1 MTGID
6 VTIIDFMVS
15 YEKQFQTETIILHWR
30 SFMTLNKLALATFIA
45 FALSGCGGGG
55 GGDNGSTSNSGNTGN
70 SGNTTPTPTPVV
82 KANQTINGLPVNIQ
96 SVGTSVALPQNT
108 TSNLVV
114 QYQATTPAVC
124 SITNNYTLNFT
135 SLGQCVVTY
144 SQAGDANTNALN
156 GSLSVTVSPS
166 ATTPTTTASYYDLQS
181 DVKGCKSGVIN
192 DFTRNQVLSAV
203 NDVRKLHGLEPV
215 SYNKDFEPM
224 VAEAA
229 LAMAAQGTTS
239 HTIDSTWLCY
249 SDLAQKGA
257 KLSSLHVGISTKP
270 LANLTPADTIVAFMR
285 ENMSNSLGHR
295 RWLLS
300 PFLKET
306 SFGLADG
313 ATNTRLGYAFS
324 GALYMYNPDTH
335 FSQTTTSP
343 LGIYPYPVGNYP
355 KKYYNKGDRLSVFV
369 LNNQTAFTNYID
381 NNASVDYSKAT
392 ITVTDSEGKAH
403 EATDVK
409 YDNLGQGVK
418 NNLSFLL
425 PDFDYGVKY
434 TVKIDNVV
442 VAGVSQN
449 YQYDFKVE

>member
-1 MTGID
+1 
-6 VTIIDFMVS
+6 MVS
-15 YEKQFQTETIILHWR
+15 HEKQPQTETIILHWK
-30 SFMTLNKLALATFIA
+30 SFMKLNKLALATFIA

-70 SGNTTPTPTPVV
+70 SGNTTPTPTPTPVI
-82 KANQTINGLPVNIQ
+82 KNNQAVNGLPVNIQ
-96 SVGTSVALPQNT
+96 SVGASVTLPHRT
-108 TSNLVV
+108 TSNLTV

-124 SITNNYTLNFT
+124 NISNDYTLNFT

-144 SQAGDANTNALN
+144 SQAGDTNNNALN

-166 ATTPTTTASYYDLQS
+166 ATTPATTASYYDLQS
-181 DVKGCKSGVIN
+181 DVRGCKSGAIN
-192 DFTRNQVLSAV
+192 DFARNQVLSAV
-203 NDVRKLHGLEPV
+203 NDVRRLHGLEPV
-215 SYNKDFEPM
+215 SYNKGFEPM

-229 LAMAAQGTTS
+229 LVMAAQSNLS
-239 HTIDSTWLCY
+239 HDIDSTWLCY

-257 KLSSLHVGISTKP
+257 KLSSLHVSLSTKP
-270 LANLTPADTIVAFMR
+270 LTKKTPADTIVEFMR
-285 ENMSNSLGHR
+285 ENRSPDLGHR

-306 SFGLADG
+306 AFGLADG
-313 ATNTRLGYAFS
+313 ATNTGLGYAFS
-324 GALYMYNPDTH
+324 GVLYMYNPDTH

-369 LNNQTAFTNYID
+369 LKNQTAFTNYID

-403 EATDVK
+403 KATDVK

-418 NNLSFLL
+418 NSLSFLL